1 MISSILFVSV
11 VFVNEYRKQK
21 KNPIKFQEINNIEE
35 SNEFDELENKLKMLR
50 DKKDMKAQKQ
60 ESELKIKL
68 RAFYLQH
75 NPAKLE
81 FLNDIVKQME
91 ENSFGN
97 SKEHLQILNSQ
108 LISRYGV
115 DLDGNKIENIEERVD
130 LPESSKKF
138 KEFMQSIIDD

>member
-1 MISSILFVSV
+1 
-11 VFVNEYRKQK
+11 
-21 KNPIKFQEINNIEE
+21 
-35 SNEFDELENKLKMLR
+35 MLR

-91 ENSFGN
+91 ENS
-97 SKEHLQILNSQ
+97 L
-108 LISRYGV
+108 
-115 DLDGNKIENIEERVD
+115 
-130 LPESSKKF
+130 KF
-138 KEFMQSIIDD
+138 QGTFANFKFTINF